1 MARMELR
8 KESGAG
14 STGKPVAMPGVTRC
28 FGSGLFSLRRAV
40 AVAIM
45 ATAAL
50 AAGGAEAR
58 TSQPDDAGTSIGSI
72 SVNELPREAVN
83 TLSLIAAGGPFP
95 YEKDGVVFGNF
106 ERILPPHRRGYYH
119 EYTVPTPGAHNRG
132 AQRIVCGGPRKRTDN
147 CYYSDDHYASFRRII
162 D

>member
-8 KESGAG
+8 KESEAG
-14 STGKPVAMPGVTRC
+14 SVGKPVAMPGVTHC
-28 FGSGLFSLRRAV
+28 FGSGLQGFRRAV
-40 AVAIM
+40 AVALM
-45 ATAAL
+45 ASAVL
-50 AAGGAEAR
+50 AAGGVAAR
-58 TSQPDDAGTSIGSI
+58 TSQPDDVGASIGSI

-83 TLSLIAAGGPFP
+83 TLSLIAEDGPFP

-119 EYTVPTPGAHNRG
+119 EYTVPTPTAHNRG
-132 AQRIVCGGPRKRTDN
+132 AKRIVCGGPRKRTDN
-147 CYYSDDHYASFRRII
+147 CYYSDDHYASFRRIN